1 MTKSLHSE
9 RFRMNKALIRCEHC
23 GQWFENWAVHDRHLN
38 IESNRGIVS
47 LNAGRP
53 CKVSPRE
60 AFPVTVWID
69 TTERH

>member
-1 MTKSLHSE
+1 MTKHLHSE

-38 IESNRGIVS
+38 IESNRGILS
-47 LNAGRP
+47 LNEDRP
-53 CKVSPRE
+53 CKVAPRE